1 MVSLSMF
8 KSNLLAFFRLMISTN
23 MDYVDVIYKGRLYRV
38 SVEDLNKEVVKRRR
52 PRSRSLT
59 DKIDAK
65 KCPQCK
71 KLMLNNV
78 CMNSLCA
85 SNISLGSYTPRKQ
98 PQTVA

>member
-1 MVSLSMF
+1 M
-8 KSNLLAFFRLMISTN
+8 N
-23 MDYVDVIYKGRLYRV
+23 YVDVVYKGRLYRV
-38 SVEDLNKEVVKRRR
+38 SVEDLNQEVVKRRR
-52 PRSRSLT
+52 PRARSLA

-85 SNISLGSYTPRKQ
+85 SNTMAKSYTPRKQ
-98 PQTVA
+98 PQPVA